1 MIKDNLLD
9 DLNENN
15 FGGINRHFGE
25 RFRGYGNQ
33 NILYIIRGFETGEDG
48 NNSCKMK
55 GVGID
60 FVIVLRCI
68 MHYRHGLN
76 YRG

>member
-1 MIKDNLLD
+1 MIEDNLLD

-55 GVGID
+55 G
-60 FVIVLRCI
+60 
-68 MHYRHGLN
+68 
-76 YRG
+76 